1 MVLDNF
7 LITFPLFQVLVYKM
21 DSLNCCLII
30 IDELETFCI
39 LDNRMFV
46 FLNTV
51 LLVILDLGQNILQ
64 FLLVVLFGT
73 LNLNPFAIADTL

>member
-1 MVLDNF
+1 
-7 LITFPLFQVLVYKM
+7 
-21 DSLNCCLII
+21 
-30 IDELETFCI
+30 
-39 LDNRMFV
+39 MFV